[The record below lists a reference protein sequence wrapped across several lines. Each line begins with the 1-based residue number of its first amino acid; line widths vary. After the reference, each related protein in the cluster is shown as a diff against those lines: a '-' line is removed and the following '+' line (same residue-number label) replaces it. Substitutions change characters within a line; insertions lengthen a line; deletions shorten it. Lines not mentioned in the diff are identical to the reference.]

1 MIVEFLKKNIVI
13 VCIVAVLMVIMIMII
28 ISIQES
34 YSYTLVSDKS
44 GNLAT
49 QANLPIGVIIMWS
62 GSTSGLPYGWVL
74 CDGSTYPVGST
85 GTITTPDLRSK
96 FIVGASNANNGPGGL
111 TIYNVGSVG
120 GEETHTLSQ
129 GEMPLHSHFVN
140 SISPG
145 GTLPGFAYH
154 NDNQLVSEGSI
165 SESAGSNLP
174 HENRPPYYA
183 LAFIM
188 KIQ

>member
-34 YSYTLVSDKS
+34 YSYTLVSD
-44 GNLAT
+44 LAT
-49 QANLPIGVIIMWS
+49 QANLPIGAIIMWS
-62 GSTSGLPYGWVL
+62 GSTDPTSGLPYGWVL

-85 GTITTPDLRSK
+85 GATITTPDLRSK
-96 FIVGASNANNGPGGL
+96 FIVGASNANNGPSG
-111 TIYNVGSVG
+111 
-120 GEETHTLSQ
+120 
-129 GEMPLHSHFVN
+129 
-140 SISPG
+140 
-145 GTLPGFAYH
+145 
-154 NDNQLVSEGSI
+154 
-165 SESAGSNLP
+165 
-174 HENRPPYYA
+174 